1 MSAAYSRWVVQN
13 RWLVLIVMLVLAVA
27 AAAGMKRLAMTT
39 DYRVFFSAD
48 NPQLAAFEKLQNTYT
63 KNDNVLVVMAPKNGD
78 VFTGATLDAVR
89 EYTAMAWQTPHSIRV
104 DSVSNFQHTR
114 GVDDDLIVKDL
125 VPEGALSAEERAGI
139 KRTAIAEPLLVHRL
153 ISTSGDVTAVNV
165 TIHAPEK
172 DPRKEIPEVVA
183 HVRADVEKLR
193 AKYPDIAFHLTGTV
207 MMNNAFPEAQKN
219 DMRTLVPIMF
229 GVVLVLM
236 YLLLRHAAGVFVT
249 LLVIALAI
257 ASGLGLWGWLSGRLT
272 PPTASVPTIILTLA
286 VADCIHILGS
296 YLHKLRQGAASRAE
310 AMTEALR
317 VNLQPVFL
325 TSFTTAVGFL
335 SMNFSDSPP
344 FRDLGNMVAGG
355 VMLAF
360 VFAVTVL
367 PALVVILPGR
377 ARREATFGEKQIS
390 ALGGWVTKNVN
401 KILVAGVV
409 IAAVLVSGIPRNELN
424 DAFVEYFGK
433 ATQFR
438 QDTDFAT
445 ERLTG
450 IYTVDYS
457 LSAGRPE
464 GVADPAFLKTL
475 DAFAEWFRAQPE
487 VVHVNSFSDIMK
499 RLNMNLHGDDRSY
512 YRVPENRELAAQYLL
527 LYEMSLPFGLDLNNQ
542 LNVEKSSVRL
552 TVTAKNITTNELRA
566 LEARGRAWLE
576 KNAPAQMVSHGAS
589 PAIMFAHIG
598 ERTMKSMWSGN
609 AIGMVAIT
617 LTLMIAFRSFGFGLV
632 SMLPNILPVL
642 LAFGIWGYSVG
653 QVGLSLSI
661 VFGMT
666 LGIVVDDTIHFMS
679 KYLRARREQGLDAEA
694 AVRYVFDTVGT
705 ALWVTSVVLIAGFA
719 VLAASDF
726 KMNSGMG
733 TLSALTIGLALLA
746 DFLLL
751 PALVLKLKEK
761 LRV

>member
-27 AAAGMKRLAMTT
+27 AAAGIKRLSMTT

-78 VFTGATLDAVR
+78 VFTGSTLDAVR
-89 EYTAMAWQTPHSIRV
+89 EYTTMAWQTPHSIRV

-125 VPEGALSAEERAGI
+125 VPDGELDPAQRAEIRRVAV
-139 KRTAIAEPLLVHRL
+139 AEPLLLHRL
-153 ISTSGDVTAVNV
+153 ISTAGDVTAVNL

-207 MMNNAFPEAQKN
+207 MMNNAFPEAQKT

-229 GVVLVLM
+229 CVVLVLM
-236 YLLLRHAAGVFVT
+236 YLLLRHAAGVFTT

-257 ASGLGLWGWLSGRLT
+257 ASGLGLWGWISGRLT

-296 YLHKLRQGAASRAE
+296 YLHKLRQDGVSRAE

-344 FRDLGNMVAGG
+344 FRDLGNMVALG

-377 ARREATFGEKQIS
+377 VRKQAAFGEAAIS
-390 ALGGWVTKNVN
+390 RLGGWVTHNAN
-401 KILVAGVV
+401 KILVGSAVV
-409 IAAVLVSGIPRNELN
+409 AVVLVAGIPRNELN

-464 GVADPAFLKTL
+464 GVADPAYLKTL
-475 DAFAEWFRAQPE
+475 DAFAEWFRSQPE
-487 VVHVNSFSDIMK
+487 VVHVNSFADIMK

-512 YRVPENRELAAQYLL
+512 YRIPENRELAAQYLL

-542 LNVEKSSVRL
+542 LNIEKSSVRF

-566 LEARGRAWLE
+566 LEARGRDWLT
-576 KNAPAQMVSHGAS
+576 KNAPPAMLSEGAS

-609 AIGMVAIT
+609 ALGMVAIT
-617 LTLMIAFRSFGFGLV
+617 ITLMLAFRSFGYGLV
-632 SMLPNILPVL
+632 SMIPNVLPVL
-642 LAFGIWGYSVG
+642 LAFGVWGYSVG

-679 KYLRARREQGLDAEA
+679 KYLRARREQGLSPEA
-694 AVRYVFDTVGT
+694 AIRYVFDSVGT

-733 TLSALTIGLALLA
+733 TLSALTIALALAA

-761 LRV
+761 LHV